1 VDQRIDYDRLIGGY
15 LWPDPEIARTV
26 VDTTAGT
33 GCGAPSPGGGLHCTR
48 DAHGPG
54 LGHVWVHESGH
65 ADSREED
72 RLKLRD
78 ME

>member
-1 VDQRIDYDRLIGGY
+1 VDQRIDYDGLIGVG

-26 VDTTAGT
+26 INTTTKA
-33 GCGAPSPGGGLHCTR
+33 GCGALSPGGGLHCTR
-48 DAHGPG
+48 GSHGPG
-54 LGHVWVHESGH
+54 LGHVWVHPSGH